1 VNLELAILLAGAVLI
16 VSARTRYVLAA
27 YVVLAAIASALIAP
41 SALISPMTFAI
52 FALTTTLKVIVAPLG
67 MIFFLRGNPAA
78 GQLRPSLTMPQRLA
92 LAIAFA
98 IVAAQVAHLPA
109 LAGIP
114 MQRVVAFVILC
125 GTGML
130 VVYRNLLA
138 HLLGLLALGAGITL
152 AGAVLAPQLP
162 ESVELGAT
170 FDALVGTFIG
180 LALVRAFLAHNPL
193 LDVDS
198 LRRLRG

>member
-1 VNLELAILLAGAVLI
+1 MNLELAILLAGAVLI